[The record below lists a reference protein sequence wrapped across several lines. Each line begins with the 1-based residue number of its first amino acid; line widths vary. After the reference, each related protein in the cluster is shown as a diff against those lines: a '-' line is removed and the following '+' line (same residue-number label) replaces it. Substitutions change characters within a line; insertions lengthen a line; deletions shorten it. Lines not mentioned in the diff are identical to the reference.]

1 MSRLRERRPPA
12 GSPRPQ
18 AARAITT
25 GGWRFP
31 ADPALTAVE
40 QPIFWRP
47 EADPQT
53 VLLEKAPH
61 AIRGVARFVP
71 ESWPGRV
78 IERPDE
84 HGRHFIVRGADG
96 DHRVWAPIDLE
107 VGDPITVT
115 IALSD
120 DAPIQAE
127 AALRFWRR
135 IGQGRAGGARRA
147 LDLRTQRTRTSLRAL
162 DARQAGAS
170 YRDLAQA
177 LFGPDRVEASD
188 WKTCSLR
195 DTTIRLVRCG
205 LALMKGDYRRLMR
218 RTSAS

>member
-1 MSRLRERRPPA
+1 M
-12 GSPRPQ
+12 
-18 AARAITT
+18 ARATLT
-25 GGWRFP
+25 GGWRFA

-53 VLLEKAPH
+53 VLLEKAPR
-61 AIRGVARFVP
+61 ATSGVARFVP

-78 IERPDE
+78 VERSDE
-84 HGRHFIVRGADG
+84 HGRHFIIHGVDG
-96 DHRVWAPIDLE
+96 EHRVWVPIDLE
-107 VGDPITVT
+107 IGDPITAT
-115 IALSD
+115 IAMSD

-127 AALRFWRR
+127 AALRFWRC
-135 IGQGRAGGARRA
+135 IGQGRAGAPRRA
-147 LDLRTQRTRTSLRAL
+147 TDLRTQRARMSLRAL
-162 DARQAGAS
+162 DARQDGAS

-177 LFGPDRVEASD
+177 LFGPERVEGSD

-218 RTSAS
+218 RTLVS